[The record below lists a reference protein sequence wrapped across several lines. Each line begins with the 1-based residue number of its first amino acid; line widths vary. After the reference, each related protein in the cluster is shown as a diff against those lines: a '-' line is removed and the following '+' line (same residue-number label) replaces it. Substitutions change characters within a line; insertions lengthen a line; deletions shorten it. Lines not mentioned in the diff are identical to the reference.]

1 MPSPLVKD
9 KAEEEELK
17 VFNDGIRPRE
27 IGGLGLLTK
36 DQMEKILRDN
46 RIWEERDQGEL
57 DSIRSKI
64 LLNINK
70 LKSAKNNKEFYKY
83 YDEIKVLRVKEA
95 ELSSKYDYYL
105 NRTVDARAHQARL
118 MYLISSCIYDENN
131 NKIWKSYEEFKNEED
146 LEKLNLITE
155 AAKQALCLFYGIDV
169 DLLGQPEDKILKER
183 EDKQRKEKEQLK
195 KSKDKSEKPAVIKQ

>member
-36 DQMEKILRDN
+36 DQMEQILRDN
-46 RIWEERDQGEL
+46 KIWDEKDQEEL

-64 LLNINK
+64 LLLIDK

-83 YDEIKVLRVKEA
+83 YDEIKILRTKEA
-95 ELSSKYDYYL
+95 DLSSKYDYYL

-118 MYLISSCIYDENN
+118 MYLVSNCVYDENN
-131 NKIWKSYEEFKNEED
+131 KKVWASYEEFKNEED
-146 LEKLNLITE
+146 AEKLDLVTE

-169 DLLGQPEDKILKER
+169 NLLGQPEDKVLHDRENKQKKIKE
-183 EDKQRKEKEQLK
+183 DQLK
-195 KSKDKSEKPAVIKQ
+195 KLDNKSEKTTVAK